1 MRLTSP
7 RTATSVILPNSRLRL
22 LERSRLLWPAPS
34 LPPPCVRISLPRPLY
49 LNRLAAPLY
58 VLILG
63 MVSSSFGMITALQ
76 AITKGQSAFP
86 VPPQHSVETPFVL
99 WVMPRVRYPFSANH
113 FSSRAP
119 IPDHVYLPDTA
130 RRPLEPQKALHC
142 IFSIAANM
150 FAANVFAGNVLKP
163 PSRGRLSQNIEMIQK
178 QQRHGPQRWGCQV
191 TAVLDTLS
199 GLGYYGCHYI
209 WNWDRCQKSQN
220 ANARRAHV
228 TVLGSNASRSP
239 SPRKLMASTVSKM
252 NVPGKNHIQG
262 SVSR

>member
-7 RTATSVILPNSRLRL
+7 RTTTSVILPNSRLRL

-86 VPPQHSVETPFVL
+86 VPPQRSVETPFVL
-99 WVMPRVRYPFSANH
+99 WVMPRARYPFSANH

-119 IPDHVYLPDTA
+119 ISDRVCLPDTA
-130 RRPLEPQKALHC
+130 RQPPEPQKALHSPPDGTKDEAIISQVEHLAKC
-142 IFSIAANM
+142 RYTALARNPPS
-150 FAANVFAGNVLKP
+150 FAAAT
-163 PSRGRLSQNIEMIQK
+163 E
-178 QQRHGPQRWGCQV
+178 
-191 TAVLDTLS
+191 
-199 GLGYYGCHYI
+199 
-209 WNWDRCQKSQN
+209 N
-220 ANARRAHV
+220 A
-228 TVLGSNASRSP
+228 
-239 SPRKLMASTVSKM
+239 
-252 NVPGKNHIQG
+252 
-262 SVSR
+262 